1 MRATVNGITIP
12 ENGRGI
18 TKIASPSFK
27 VARRAGLMAGS
38 RSPGRAR
45 TFTSLRLRRGRCPG
59 LLTFPAVDAAG
70 SELRSWV
77 IVGGG

>member
-18 TKIASPSFK
+18 TKIASPSSK

-45 TFTSLRLRRGRCPG
+45 TFTQLRLRRGGCPG
-59 LLTFPAVDAAG
+59 LLTFPAVG
-70 SELRSWV
+70 SPVVNCASWV